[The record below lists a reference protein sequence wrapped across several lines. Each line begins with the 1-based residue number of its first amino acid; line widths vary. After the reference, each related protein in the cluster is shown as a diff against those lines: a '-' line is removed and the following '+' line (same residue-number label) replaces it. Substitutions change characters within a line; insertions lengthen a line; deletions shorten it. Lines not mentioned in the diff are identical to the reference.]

1 MYDYVKTQLKEA
13 GELMVKVS
21 DGQTFE
27 LHLHNT
33 KFNDEGRI
41 IEIDAASETY
51 WINGDEIVYSWI
63 HREGIEG

>member
-1 MYDYVKTQLKEA
+1 MYQSVKQTLKEA

-33 KFNDEGRI
+33 EFDDRKELI
-41 IEIDAASETY
+41 KLDAGTETY
-51 WINGDEIVYSWI
+51 WINGNEIVYMWV
-63 HREGIEG
+63 HRVKE